1 MRAVERAGSLVKTLV
16 LAMLAAW
23 VLVKLMRNTGMACVP
38 FRCSADGFRY
48 GAQLFAGALALSLV
62 GRAALMWSPTP
73 ERSLRNAGLFRSLG
87 VGLVVLMAYV
97 YLRSQFNHWVLDL
110 PVGRLEIL
118 ALVVAAGLALLMVA
132 RSSSPDRGAV
142 AQGGGVVVDLLLLFL
157 LCVIVADR
165 DMPREVMLSSDPD
178 VHVFFGLQIERFGAI
193 PLHQGDWG
201 PQGFNYPAGSGV
213 IQFLWHMVS
222 GLDVR
227 NLLVALPVLF
237 SFVAALV
244 VAEAAGAGLER
255 PVQQSVL
262 KLGAVALTAAGFMFP
277 LYKEYAHLEG
287 AARQMSVLPAAVF
300 LSCVVTFLAHG
311 NTSRFER
318 LWLPV
323 LTMFALAALNPA
335 NVVVPAVLLC
345 ALWVYGQLQ
354 GWRSGY
360 LIGVLLAALVLLV
373 LEPYYHGLLGIA
385 KQARV
390 DTVIYDDRLV
400 IKALPDV
407 IAGAWWS
414 WTDGSAAILREF
426 AVLFAET
433 GRPLFLT
440 FLLAG
445 LAGLWVV
452 RPQAR
457 PNRAGW
463 LALIGFCVLLYLVFG
478 FARSLLDDRRF
489 FLLGPYVFF
498 NMTQYKA
505 LLLILLV
512 SLTLGRLVR
521 LPWVGLVLAGAVAAG
536 ATLGVMYAVRSEQ
549 GMYLEPRKTYCGVY
563 GCLPDS
569 DRRLLQAFEQQVR
582 DGRFPPQDGHV
593 PRVLIPNAF
602 KRTEHEAW
610 ILPVASARVLPY
622 YDVLPAAFYY
632 YQGDLHYS
640 TASYQAHVCD
650 TLDRAWLRA
659 QHIRYVY
666 LPSGRQDA
674 CVAGM
679 ETLIQT
685 EEVVLQEGQ
694 AYLIK
699 LR

>member
-1 MRAVERAGSLVKTLV
+1 MTTTAKWVSLIKTTA
-16 LAMLAAW
+16 LALLMAW
-23 VLVKLMRNTGMACVP
+23 VLVKLLRNTGMACVP
-38 FRCSADGFRY
+38 VRCSADGFRY
-48 GAQLFAGALALSLV
+48 GAQLFAAGLALALV
-62 GRAALMWSPTP
+62 GRAFLTLPT
-73 ERSLRNAGLFRSLG
+73 RSVAAPPDAGLFRSMA
-87 VGLVVLMAYV
+87 VGLVVLIAYV
-97 YLRSQFNHWVLDL
+97 YVRSIFNQFVVNL
-110 PVGRLEIL
+110 PVTRPEVLGLVVL
-118 ALVVAAGLALLMVA
+118 AGAALVWAGRA
-132 RSSSPDRGAV
+132 REPHPESSVRGN
-142 AQGGGVVVDLLLLFL
+142 GLPIDLVLLFL
-157 LCVIVADR
+157 LCVVMADR
-165 DMPREVMLSSDPD
+165 ELPREMMLSSDPD
-178 VHVFFGLQIERFGAI
+178 VHVFFGIQVERFGGV
-193 PLHQGDWG
+193 PFHQRDWG
-201 PQGFNYPAGSGV
+201 SQGFNYPAGSAV
-213 IQFLWHMVS
+213 VLFLWQMVS
-222 GLDVR
+222 GLDPR
-227 NLLVALPVLF
+227 NLLVVLPVLF

-244 VAEAAGAGLER
+244 IAETAGSDVDRVGHRL
-255 PVQQSVL
+255 VL
-262 KLGAVALTAAGFMFP
+262 KLAAVALTAAGFVFP
-277 LYKEYAHLEG
+277 LFKEYAHLEG
-287 AARQMSVLPAAVF
+287 AARQMSVLPVAVF
-300 LSCVVTFLAHG
+300 LSGVVAFVTHG
-311 NTSRFER
+311 DTARAER
-318 LWLPV
+318 VWLPV
-323 LTMFALAALNPA
+323 LTMCALAALNPA

-345 ALWVYGQLQ
+345 AMWVYGRLQ

-360 LIGVLLAALVLLV
+360 LVGVLLAALALLV

-400 IKALPDV
+400 IKALPEV
-407 IAGAWWS
+407 VSGAWMS

-445 LAGLWVV
+445 LAGLFVV
-452 RPQAR
+452 HPGAR
-457 PNRAGW
+457 PKRAGW
-463 LALIGFCVLLYLVFG
+463 LALIVFVVLLYLVFG

-505 LLLILLV
+505 LLVILLV
-512 SLTLGRLVR
+512 SLTLGRLMR
-521 LPWVGLVLAGAVAAG
+521 WPWVGLVLAVAVAAG

-582 DGRFPPQDGHV
+582 EGRFPPQDGHV

-622 YDVLPAAFYY
+622 FDVLPAAFYY
-632 YQGDLHYS
+632 YQGDLNYS
-640 TASYQAHVCD
+640 TASYQARVCD
-650 TLDRAWLRA
+650 TLDRTWLRA
-659 QHIRYVY
+659 QHIQYIY

-685 EEVVLQEGQ
+685 EEVILREGQ